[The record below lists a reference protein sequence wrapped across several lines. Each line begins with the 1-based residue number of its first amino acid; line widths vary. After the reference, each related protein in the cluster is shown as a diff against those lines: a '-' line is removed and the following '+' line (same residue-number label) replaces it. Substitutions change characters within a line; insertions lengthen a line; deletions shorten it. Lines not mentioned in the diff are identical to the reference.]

1 MEKDEF
7 DGLREQLESF
17 TWPRV
22 YMFKF
27 IVPNAAESLDKVYA
41 LFNSE
46 VAEVS
51 HRESKSGKFISV
63 TGKEMMLTSE
73 SVIERYK
80 QARGIPGLLSL

>member
-27 IVPNAAESLDKVYA
+27 IVPNAAESLDRVYA
-41 LFNSE
+41 LFNTD

-51 HRESKSGKFISV
+51 HRESKSGKFVSV
-63 TGKEMMLTSE
+63 TGKELMLSPS
-73 SVIERYK
+73 SVIDRYK
-80 QARGIPGLLSL
+80 QAKGIPGLLSL